1 MEAEAEAE
9 RVAVTAVDRDAVLRV
24 GNGSGFYGDRFE
36 AMAELVE
43 GGPLDVLTG
52 DYLAE
57 LTMLILW
64 RTRQK
69 DPDAGYART
78 FLRQARELLLPC
90 LDRGVRIVVNAGG
103 LNPAGLAA
111 ALTELARELGRDPAI
126 AQVAGDD
133 LLPHLAELTATGRAP
148 VHART
153 GAPLSELATPPITA
167 NAYLGGHGIARALA
181 AGAEVV
187 VTGRVT
193 DASLTVGP
201 ALWRFGW
208 SPHDHDRIAGAMIA
222 GHVIECGAQA
232 TGGNYSFF
240 TEVPGLEHVGF
251 PIAELSAD
259 GTAVITKHP
268 GTGGMVTAGTV
279 TAQLLYEVEG
289 PRYLGPDAV
298 ARLDSVEVEDLGD
311 DRVRVHGVRGE
322 APPATRK
329 VAVNTLGGFRNRA
342 TFLLTGLDIDA
353 KAALVQRQ
361 LARRIDLAAIDRVHL
376 EVVRSDHADAPT
388 NAQAVATL
396 TVTVEHHEP
405 QAVSR
410 RRFGDACVA
419 LALASYPGFT
429 LTAPP
434 AEAEPFGRYWPG
446 LVDAA
451 VVPEVVTLP
460 DGTVETLAAASAA
473 PASPPVPG
481 EPPSGPSEDAHP
493 PAPTPAWQ
501 PRVQAPLGTL
511 VGARSGDKGGDA
523 NIGLWVRDPDHFP
536 WLVEVAG
543 TEVAVRLLLPEAAD
557 LAVEVHHLPRLSAV
571 NIVVRGLLGDG
582 VASAVRPDPQAKG
595 LGEYVRSRRVP
606 VPAAW
611 LPTQHE
617 PPGRS

>member
-1 MEAEAEAE
+1 MTDGE
-9 RVAVTAVDRDAVLRV
+9 VLRI

-64 RTRQK
+64 RTRQRT
-69 DPDAGYART
+69 PDAGYART

-90 LDRGVRIVVNAGG
+90 LDRGIRIVVNAGG
-103 LNPAGLAA
+103 LNPAGLVA
-111 ALTELARELGRDPAI
+111 ALRELGQELGRDPAI
-126 AQVAGDD
+126 AAVTGDD
-133 LLPHLAELTATGRAP
+133 LLPRLDELTTRGRAP

-153 GAPLSELATPPITA
+153 GRALADLGLPPITA
-167 NAYLGGHGIARALA
+167 NAYLGATGIARALD

-208 SPHDHDRIAGAMIA
+208 SPDDHDRIAGAMVA

-232 TGGNYSFF
+232 TGGNYAFF
-240 TEVPGLEHVGF
+240 REIPGLEHVGF
-251 PIAELSAD
+251 PIAELHPD
-259 GTAVITKHP
+259 GSSVITKHP
-268 GTGGMVTAGTV
+268 GTGGAVTVGTV

-298 ARLDSVEVEDLGD
+298 ARLDTVGLRPDGP
-311 DRVRVHGVRGE
+311 DRVAIEGVRGE
-322 APPATRK
+322 PPPATRK

-342 TFLLTGLDIDA
+342 TFLLTGLDIDD

-361 LARRIDLAAIDRVHL
+361 LARRIDLDAIDRVHL
-376 EVVRSDHADAPT
+376 DLVRTDQPNAPT

-405 QAVSR
+405 DAVSR

-419 LALASYPGFT
+419 IGLASYPGFT

-434 AEAEPFGRYWPG
+434 SDAEPFGRYWPG
-446 LVDAA
+446 LLAAEDA
-451 VVPEVVTLP
+451 PEVVTLP
-460 DGTVETLAAASAA
+460 DGSEEVLPPIVAA
-473 PASPPVPG
+473 PPPGPSAPDGPVPPTPPVPDG
-481 EPPSGPSEDAHP
+481 
-493 PAPTPAWQ
+493 
-501 PRVQAPLGTL
+501 PRVERPLGL
-511 VGARSGDKGGDA
+511 LAGARSGDKGGDA
-523 NIGLWVRDPDHFP
+523 NVGLWVRDPAHLG
-536 WLVEVAG
+536 WLMEVAG
-543 TEVAVRLLLPEAAD
+543 DVAAVRRLLPEAEGLD
-557 LAVEVHHLPRLSAV
+557 LEVHPLPRLAAV
-571 NIVVRGLLGDG
+571 NVVVRGLLGEG

-595 LGEYVRSRRVP
+595 LGEYLRSRWVP
-606 VPAAW
+606 VPTVW
-611 LPTQHE
+611 LADDDGGSAQSE
-617 PPGRS
+617 LAR